1 MLLNLTHTLISCFAA
16 ASKVAFLLQ
25 YFAFECPFFLF
36 KMLIY
41 KDFFC
46 VRICL
51 LNYFKWL

>member
-25 YFAFECPFFLF
+25 YFAFECPFFLL

-41 KDFFC
+41 KKKFC

-51 LNYFKWL
+51 KLF